1 MGFLY
6 LWNLTFPKN
15 PWWSGKE
22 RLNLVKWEGQNAI
35 HEINFGYTVF
45 KIEIKKFSTSKSETG
60 ILSVLGL
67 SHKIMRKS
75 L

>member
-1 MGFLY
+1 M
-6 LWNLTFPKN
+6 
-15 PWWSGKE
+15 
-22 RLNLVKWEGQNAI
+22 KWEGQNAI